1 MAISP
6 LLLSFLSKLK
16 SNNSREWFGINKPDY
31 DLVKI
36 NFDALIEQM
45 IVDFSDFENMD
56 GVKLKDCSYRI
67 YRDVRFSKNKDP
79 YKTWFSASF
88 SAGGRKSGIMDYYL
102 HIEPEGK
109 SFLGGGMYS
118 PTPEQIQKY
127 RQEIDYN
134 AVQLKNIIKEKT
146 FVLGFGEAIGESLK
160 KVPKGFDPD
169 HSEAELLKRKQLFFW
184 HKFSDEEVLSPNFN
198 RNVTKKAKILKPF
211 LDFLNVTFFDQKP
224 I

>member
-1 MAISP
+1 MTLSP
-6 LLLSFLSKLK
+6 IVLSFLSDLK
-16 SNNSREWFGINKPDY
+16 SNNSREWFGENKPQY
-31 DLVKI
+31 ELVKK
-36 NFDALIEQM
+36 NFDLFIEKL

-79 YKTWFSASF
+79 YKTWLSASF
-88 SAGGRKSGIMDYYL
+88 SAGGRKSGLMDYYL
-102 HIEPEGK
+102 HVEPDGK

-134 AVQLKNIIKEKT
+134 ATLLKKILGEKR
-146 FVLGFGEAIGESLK
+146 FKLDFGEALGESLK
-160 KVPKGFDPD
+160 KIPKGFDPE
-169 HSEAELLKRKQLFFW
+169 HPEAELLKRKQLFFW
-184 HKFSDEEVLSPNFN
+184 HKFTDEDVQSSTFTS
-198 RNVTKKAKILKPF
+198 NVTEKAKTLKPF
-211 LDFLNVTFFDQKP
+211 LDFLNVAFFDQEL